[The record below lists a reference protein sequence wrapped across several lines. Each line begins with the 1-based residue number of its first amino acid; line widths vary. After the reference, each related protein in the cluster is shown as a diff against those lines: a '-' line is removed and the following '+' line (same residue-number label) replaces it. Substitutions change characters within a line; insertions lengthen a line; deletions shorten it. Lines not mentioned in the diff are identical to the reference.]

1 MTQRPPQVWAGIDV
15 GKGHHWITVVDSDGD
30 PLWNRKVTNSESD
43 ILTAFGEVMD
53 TADNVTWALDLVD
66 GPVALLLET
75 LANHGQNPRYV
86 AGSKFA
92 AFKKSFSGQGKSDL
106 KDSYIIAEFA
116 RCLRRQTVPVP
127 APARV
132 TKELTL
138 ILAHR
143 NGLSAERTRTIN
155 RMRALLTSIFPELE
169 RSFEFAGSDG
179 PLILLSG
186 FQTPAGIR
194 RMGESRLTAWLAKRG
209 ARKAATIAEK
219 AVTAAKAQESSA
231 SGEDLAAE
239 LVAELAQKIT
249 QMNARLKE
257 LEGKIKELLFQHPQ
271 ASIVLSMPGFGEL
284 LTAELLAAI
293 GDISRFPTAG
303 RLAVASGMAPVSKDS
318 GSKTGN
324 RLRPTQY
331 SRPLQRAFFLSS
343 QSACLTEGTWE
354 REMYLRKYK
363 GYTHDKGRHKKAVI
377 AVARQRV
384 SILWAMLRDG
394 RLYEREYNP
403 RENAAGE
410 TQAA

>member
-15 GKGHHWITVVDSDGD
+15 GKGHHWITVVDADGE
-30 PLWNRKVTNSESD
+30 PLWNRKVINSESD
-43 ILTAFGEVMD
+43 ILAAFGEVMD
-53 TADNVTWALDLVD
+53 TADDVTWALDLVD
-66 GPVALLLET
+66 GPASLLLGT

-86 AGSKFA
+86 TGSKFA

-127 APARV
+127 APLRI

-138 ILAHR
+138 ILSHR

-179 PLILLSG
+179 PLVLLSG
-186 FQTPAGIR
+186 YQTPAAIR

-209 ARKAATIAEK
+209 VRKAAAIAEK
-219 AVTAAKAQESSA
+219 AVTAAKAQESAA

-239 LVAELAQKIT
+239 LVAELAQKTT

-257 LEGKIKELLFQHPQ
+257 LECKIGELLSEHPQ
-271 ASIVLSMPGFGEL
+271 APIVLSMPGFGEL
-284 LTAELLAAI
+284 LSAELLAAI
-293 GDISRFPTAG
+293 GDISRFPSAG
-303 RLAVASGMAPVSKDS
+303 RLAVASGMAPVSRDS

-384 SILWAMLRDG
+384 SVLWAMLRDG

-403 RENAAGE
+403 REKAADE
-410 TQAA
+410 VQTA

>member
-15 GKGHHWITVVDSDGD
+15 GKGHHWITVVDSDGES
-30 PLWNRKVTNSESD
+30 LWNRKVTNSESD
-43 ILTAFGEVMD
+43 ILTAFGEAMGMSD
-53 TADNVTWALDLVD
+53 HVTWALDLID
-66 GPVALLLET
+66 GPASLLLGV
-75 LANHGQNPRYV
+75 LASHGQNPRYV
-86 AGSKFA
+86 TGSKFA
-92 AFKKSFSGQGKSDL
+92 AFKKSFSGQGKTDL

-127 APARV
+127 APPRL

-169 RSFEFAGSDG
+169 RSFDFAQSAG
-179 PLILLSG
+179 PLVLLSG
-186 FQTPAGIR
+186 YQTPAAIR

-209 ARKAATIAEK
+209 VRKAAVIAEK
-219 AVTAAKAQESSA
+219 AVSAAKAQESATSD
-231 SGEDLAAE
+231 EDLAAE

-249 QMNARLKE
+249 QMNDRLKE
-257 LEGKIKELLFQHPQ
+257 LEKKVKELLSQHPQ
-271 ASIVLSMPGFGEL
+271 APIVLSMPGFGGVL
-284 LTAELLAAI
+284 AAELLAAI

-303 RLAVASGMAPVSKDS
+303 RLAVASGMAPVSRDS
-318 GSKTGN
+318 GLKTGN

-343 QSACLTEGTWE
+343 QIACLTVGTWE
-354 REMYLRKYK
+354 NEMYRRKYK

-394 RLYEREYNP
+394 RLYERDYNP
-403 RENAAGE
+403 REKAAE
-410 TQAA
+410 EVQAA